1 MTNCPNCGAPAK
13 GSRCEYCG
21 TPLERETVAY
31 YADNRIVMELDVQ
44 AQEKLENMAS
54 RVRQLTANLRGIPAR
69 EAAEEFRR
77 LSTAARAVGL
87 TRERR

>member
-31 YADNRIVMELDVQ
+31 YGDNRIVMELAVQ
-44 AQEKLENMAS
+44 ATEMLEAVAS
-54 RVRQLTANLRGIPAR
+54 WVPQLTVNLREIPAR
-69 EAAEEFRR
+69 EAVEEFRR
-77 LSTAARAVGL
+77 LSPEPMPVGL
-87 TRERR
+87 TTERR